1 LKPNTA
7 VNRETQAE
15 QAPAASNALTM
26 VNELIELAPK
36 TVTDFEVMR
45 RYDSQEIATR
55 FVGMRDKLLA
65 LREAIETELG

>member
-1 LKPNTA
+1 MKSNTA

-15 QAPAASNALTM
+15 QAPAGSNALTM

-36 TVTDFEVMR
+36 SVTDFEVMR

-55 FVGMRDKLLA
+55 FVGMRDKLLV